1 MGSNEKGMRHDNSK
15 ILGFGLLALAAVLV
29 LRKPAVAG
37 IGMPRNQRA
46 HPSRIKKI
54 NEVARMLREYYG
66 GKYQNAEI
74 RNSKTTTSEYYKFK
88 DGNVYV
94 EIRNGKHATGK
105 MPCAYY
111 IAVNLYE
118 LTGNDRSPQEAFRLA
133 KNYIDKT
140 VETFR

>member
-1 MGSNEKGMRHDNSK
+1 MRHDNSK

-29 LRKPAVAG
+29 MRKPAVAG

-94 EIRNGKHATGK
+94 EIRNGNHATRI
-105 MPCAYY
+105 MPCNYY
-111 IAVNLYE
+111 AAVNLYE
-118 LTGNDRSPQEAFRLA
+118 LTGKGRSVQEAFRLA
-133 KNYIDKT
+133 KNYIDKI
-140 VETFR
+140 VRQFK